1 MKKRWFMAAGLAL
14 VIMVVGL
21 VGCSQEGTALG
32 VSGSDLKVALVNQ
45 QEGIWVSGSGKVSA
59 VPDTA
64 ILRLGIESQ
73 ESSVAYAQEQANA
86 AMNAV
91 MSALKTSGIAEKDI
105 QTQYFNIQK
114 VTRWDEKEGREVILG
129 YRVTNVVAAK
139 IRDISKVGAVIDAAA
154 VAGGDLTRIDSIG
167 FTIDEPSAY
176 YDEARAKAMADAAD
190 KAEQLA
196 DMADIKLGKPTY
208 ITESTYY
215 PYPAYREDFLG
226 KVAAAPAMETPISAG
241 EMEITINVQVA
252 YAILD

>member
-1 MKKRWFMAAGLAL
+1 MKKRWFMAVGLAL

-32 VSGSDLKVALVNQ
+32 VSGSNLKVALVNQ

-91 MSALKTSGIAEKDI
+91 MSALKTSGVAEKDI

-114 VTRWDEKEGREVILG
+114 VTRWDEKEGREVVLG
-129 YRVTNVVAAK
+129 YLVTNVVAAK
-139 IRDISKVGAVIDAAA
+139 IRDINKVGAVIDAVA

-167 FTIDEPSAY
+167 FTIDEPSDY
-176 YDEARAKAMADAAD
+176 YDEARTKAMADATD

-196 DMADIKLGKPTY
+196 EMADVKLGKPTY

-215 PYPAYREDFLG
+215 PYSDYREDFYG
-226 KVAAAPAMETPISAG
+226 KIAAAPTMETPISAG
-241 EMEITINVQVA
+241 EMEITVNVQVA